1 MGRSHPGRGGKQSIQ
16 ITVVKRMTERTAKL
30 GLQINIYRV
39 IRYGLLLCLFVVV
52 IVLLSRNRES
62 KVPFETV
69 SAAVAESIHT
79 DNAMPGSDR
88 FLKKYFGLNPD
99 DYDGVMIYTPT
110 TNMHANEVLLIRLKD
125 TRQAD
130 PVSAAIQERIESQ
143 RGIFQGYAPE
153 EIGLLD
159 NAVLDVQGNYILYI
173 VDDNAAA
180 VDEVFRSSL

>member
-1 MGRSHPGRGGKQSIQ
+1 
-16 ITVVKRMTERTAKL
+16 
-30 GLQINIYRV
+30 
-39 IRYGLLLCLFVVV
+39 
-52 IVLLSRNRES
+52 
-62 KVPFETV
+62 
-69 SAAVAESIHT
+69 
-79 DNAMPGSDR
+79 
-88 FLKKYFGLNPD
+88 
-99 DYDGVMIYTPT
+99 MIYTPT

-153 EIGLLD
+153 EVGLLD